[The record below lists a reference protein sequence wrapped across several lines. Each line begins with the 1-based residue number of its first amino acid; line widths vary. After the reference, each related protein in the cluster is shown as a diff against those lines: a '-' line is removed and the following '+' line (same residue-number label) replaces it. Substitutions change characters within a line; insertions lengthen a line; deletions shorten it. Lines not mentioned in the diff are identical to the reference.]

1 MVDTLLSNGYCVKV
15 FDINKTSINNEVE
28 YYTGD
33 INNKE
38 VSLET
43 KFCMNTIIIIIIIIR
58 IC

>member
-15 FDINKTSINNEVE
+15 FDINKINNGVD

-38 VSLET
+38 VRLG
-43 KFCMNTIIIIIIIIR
+43 N
-58 IC
+58 